1 MLNLINQ
8 IRDNYNENPR
18 KSESC
23 VSTLHELFG
32 HTADAVFG
40 IDENRNVRFWNK
52 GCENLL
58 GFAPRQAI
66 GRPCAELLCGED
78 LQGNKICGPECPVA
92 TFYNVQAPNGDFDLV
107 LKPEVGTPI
116 MVNIGSYYVSKS
128 DQKDNNDVRVFHS
141 MRRVNCHQLIRRLS
155 NNSCTA
161 EQDNKKIHKLSKR
174 EYEILRLLPKGVVTR
189 NIAEQLDISPATVR
203 NHVKNIFAKLEVHN
217 RAEAV
222 TYAMHHGM
230 I

>member
-1 MLNLINQ
+1 MLNLTNQ

-18 KSESC
+18 QSEGC

-58 GFAPRQAI
+58 GFSPQQAI

-78 LQGNKICGPECPVA
+78 LQGNKVCGPDCPIA
-92 TFYNVQAPNGDFDLV
+92 KFHDVQTPNCNFDLI
-107 LKPEVGTPI
+107 LKPGTGTPI
-116 MVNIGSYYVSKS
+116 MVNIGSYYTSRL
-128 DQKDNNDVRVFHS
+128 DQEDNNDAHVFHS
-141 MRRVNCHQLIRRLS
+141 MRQVNCHQLIQRLS
-155 NNSCTA
+155 NDSCNA
-161 EQDNKKIHKLSKR
+161 EQKNNRIHKLSKR
-174 EYEILRLLPKGVVTR
+174 EYEILQLLPKGIVTVDM
-189 NIAEQLDISPATVR
+189 ADQLDISPATVR
-203 NHVKNIFAKLEVHN
+203 NHVKNIFAKLDVHN

-222 TYAMHHGM
+222 TYAMQNGM
-230 I
+230 M